1 MNKGFFLDRD
11 GVINIDHGYVYK
23 VEDFE
28 FVKGIF
34 DLTKEAIQKGYLI
47 FVITNQAGIGRGLY
61 TLNDFNHLTNWM
73 IQEFKKK
80 DILLS
85 KVYFSPYHFKH
96 GKGIYKKD
104 HISRKPNPGM
114 IYQARDDF
122 NIDLSR
128 SILIGDKLT
137 DIMAGQNSGIGTNI
151 LYTNNDEIKIDS
163 EYAYHSVSSLDEV
176 KLFLLDG

>member
-28 FVKGIF
+28 FTEGIF
-34 DLTKEAIQKGYLI
+34 DLTEEAKKKDYLI

-61 TLNDFNHLTNWM
+61 SLNDFNHLTSWM
-73 IQEFKKK
+73 IEEFKKK
-80 DILLS
+80 GILLS
-85 KVYFSPYHFKH
+85 KVYFSPYHPEH
-96 GKGIYKKD
+96 GKGKYKQD

-114 IYQARDDF
+114 INQAKEDF

-128 SILIGDKLT
+128 SLLIGDKLT
-137 DIMAGQNSGIGTNI
+137 DIKAGQNAGIGTNI
-151 LYTNNDEIKIDS
+151 LYL
-163 EYAYHSVSSLDEV
+163 SLIHI
-176 KLFLLDG
+176 

>member
-80 DILLS
+80 IF
-85 KVYFSPYHFKH
+85 Y
-96 GKGIYKKD
+96 
-104 HISRKPNPGM
+104 
-114 IYQARDDF
+114 
-122 NIDLSR
+122 
-128 SILIGDKLT
+128 
-137 DIMAGQNSGIGTNI
+137 
-151 LYTNNDEIKIDS
+151 
-163 EYAYHSVSSLDEV
+163 
-176 KLFLLDG
+176 

>member
-28 FVKGIF
+28 FIEGIF
-34 DLTKEAIQKGYLI
+34 DLTKEAKKKGYLI

-61 TLNDFNHLTNWM
+61 SLNDFNHLTNWM
-73 IQEFKKK
+73 IEEFKKK
-80 DILLS
+80 GILLS
-85 KVYFSPYHFKH
+85 KVYFSPYHSKH
-96 GKGIYKKD
+96 GKGKYKQD

-114 IYQARDDF
+114 IYQAKEDF

-128 SILIGDKLT
+128 SLLIGDKLT
-137 DIMAGQNSGIGTNI
+137 DIKAGQNAGIGTNV
-151 LYTNNDEIKIDS
+151 LYTGKDEIKTDS
-163 EYAYHSVSSLDEV
+163 EYANHSVSSLNEV
-176 KLFLLDG
+176 KLFLLDR